1 MFQLPRSVGYIPCYK
16 RAALVTLHMCG
27 FVDLNNNASNCISC
41 SFRAI
46 SRSQTSSVNEYWLSR
61 AKALVLL
68 VKHRNSFCS
77 QLSERAESSLIHRY
91 QVSKQT
97 LQGIMCTRKECWDR
111 PSLMS
116 LSFLGRMCCL
126 VEYFQGLM
134 SLWSVR
140 LSSSITSF
148 ICLYI
153 ITCHKLLP
161 ATAQFFVNTPV
172 S

>member
-1 MFQLPRSVGYIPCYK
+1 
-16 RAALVTLHMCG
+16 MCG
-27 FVDLNNNASNCISC
+27 FVDLNNDASNCISC

-126 VEYFQGLM
+126 VEYFQGFGLWGYLHS
-134 SLWSVR
+134 SLHSYVCKSLHVTQNDTEYCTQFLSISIALTLYCFVYHIKKS
-140 LSSSITSF
+140 LSSYNW
-148 ICLYI
+148 L
-153 ITCHKLLP
+153 
-161 ATAQFFVNTPV
+161 
-172 S
+172 